1 MAEASARKQ
10 PPRCTPVLLS
20 PHDGPSKLR
29 FLRRTHATRVKICTP
44 TTHRCDK
51 QDAVQ
56 SRSSPGADM
65 IGVAYQLR
73 AALTASSTSSS
84 PALAHTE
91 ITFSVAGL
99 MTSKVAPC
107 LSRSRIT
114 AWRAFRY
121 GSGLHRTAVRRS
133 RCTSWG
139 SCRDFRR
146 YTHKYDESGFFILKK
161 IDSASGSW
169 RHSTSHALFIHTRT
183 SGVLPR
189 TLCTSLTAT
198 GQRAARIHKQRVRIR
213 SARRGTT
220 DKRPMRCWIY
230 VIRWTILKLLAF
242 TACGYHGCR
251 HHRRGA
257 AYPNVP
263 ITEHVDD
270 VQHLPSVGD
279 APPHFLPT
287 VETSGQAIQHTYTPS
302 LPKLVRNEQ
311 TCRGGGSH
319 PCTSGHCSSASSKHR
334 LGVPTD
340 QGKPCG

>member
-1 MAEASARKQ
+1 
-10 PPRCTPVLLS
+10 
-20 PHDGPSKLR
+20 
-29 FLRRTHATRVKICTP
+29 
-44 TTHRCDK
+44 
-51 QDAVQ
+51 
-56 SRSSPGADM
+56 
-65 IGVAYQLR
+65 
-73 AALTASSTSSS
+73 
-84 PALAHTE
+84 
-91 ITFSVAGL
+91 

-107 LSRSRIT
+107 LSRSRNT

-146 YTHKYDESGFFILKK
+146 YTHKYDESGRLCFGKLAPQHQSCAVHTHKNI
-161 IDSASGSW
+161 GSVATNLV
-169 RHSTSHALFIHTRT
+169 HLF
-183 SGVLPR
+183 
-189 TLCTSLTAT
+189 LTAT
-198 GQRAARIHKQRVRIR
+198 GERAARIQKQRVRIR

-230 VIRWTILKLLAF
+230 VIRWTILKLRAF

-251 HHRRGA
+251 YHGRGA

-311 TCRGGGSH
+311 TCRGG
-319 PCTSGHCSSASSKHR
+319 
-334 LGVPTD
+334 
-340 QGKPCG
+340 